1 METSHVEE
9 EQIFHSGLLNSNTI
23 SRKVVAFL
31 QSDAQRNWLFRR
43 AERTCLMFQVE
54 RNEWGRPAGVT
65 QTNERLL
72 VCACGDWNTATNSR
86 LIEEPDSFIE
96 ELMDLGS
103 DHTAAKA
110 NCRL

>member
-1 METSHVEE
+1 MSL
-9 EQIFHSGLLNSNTI
+9 SLSCTI
-23 SRKVVAFL
+23 CLCSQKLRG
-31 QSDAQRNWLFRR
+31 NWLFRR
-43 AERTCLMFQVE
+43 AESTCLMFQVE

-86 LIEEPDSFIE
+86 LIEDADDFK

-103 DHTAAKA
+103 EHTAEKA
-110 NCRL
+110 DRHL